1 MNPTDS
7 PRAPRPR
14 SFFNAIAVVAL
25 TLALV
30 ACSSG
35 ATTTPSATQATAT
48 QSTAASAGA
57 STADGAGGGSSDTT
71 VMLMSFAFDPTTLTV
86 PVGTT
91 VTFVNMDPTEHTVT
105 NGKDGKAADNAAF
118 DEKVNAGE
126 SVTVTFDTAGTFVV
140 TCTIHPSMNMT
151 VTVQ

>member
-1 MNPTDS
+1 MNRTDS
-7 PRAPRPR
+7 TAARRPR
-14 SFFNAIAVVAL
+14 FLLATVTTLAVAL
-25 TLALV
+25 VLA
-30 ACSSG
+30 ACSAG
-35 ATTTPSATQATAT
+35 ASTTPSATAATAP
-48 QSTAASAGA
+48 QSTAASAGG
-57 STADGAGGGSSDTT
+57 SGSGGGDTN
-71 VMLMSFAFDPTTLTV
+71 VMLMNFAFDPTTLTV

-118 DEKVNAGE
+118 DKKVDSGQ
-126 SVTVTFDTAGTFVV
+126 SVTVTFDKAGTFDV